1 MGSKRVGLGRA
12 KTLIEN
18 LKRAL
23 DWNGAAMSDVASF
36 ESTGTITAGTTL
48 TATSGDIT
56 LTSGALKL
64 DDGGA
69 VAQGD
74 GSGKATGVTLN
85 KIVGKITMD
94 DAELTA
100 GSAVT
105 FTVTCSHARATDV
118 VVINHHS
125 GGTVGSYHASATGHA
140 AGSFKVTVINIS
152 TGALSEQPILHYAL
166 IKTAHT

>member
-1 MGSKRVGLGRA
+1 MGSKRVGLARTQ
-12 KTLIEN
+12 TLIEN

-23 DWNGAAMSDVASF
+23 DWNGAAMSDVASLAT
-36 ESTGTITAGTTL
+36 TGAVTAGTTL
-48 TATSGDIT
+48 TATSGDVT
-56 LTSGALKL
+56 LTSGAVEYA
-64 DDGGA
+64 DGG
-69 VAQGD
+69 VVTQGT
-74 GSGKATGVTLN
+74 SKSTGVTLN
-85 KIVGKITMD
+85 HPTGKITTH
-94 DAELTA
+94 AAALGANTT
-100 GSAVT
+100 VT

>member
-23 DWNGAAMSDVASF
+23 DWNGAAMSDVASLAT
-36 ESTGTITAGTTL
+36 TGAVTAGTTL
-48 TATSGDIT
+48 TATSGDVT
-56 LTSGALKL
+56 LTSGAVEYA
-64 DDGGA
+64 DGG
-69 VAQGD
+69 VVTQGT
-74 GSGKATGVTLN
+74 SKSTGVTLN
-85 KIVGKITMD
+85 HPTGKITTH
-94 DAELTA
+94 AAALGANTT
-100 GSAVT
+100 VT

>member
-1 MGSKRVGLGRA
+1 MGTRRVGLNRVKA
-12 KTLIEN
+12 LIEN
-18 LKRAL
+18 LKRSL
-23 DWNGAAMSDVASF
+23 DWNGASLSGVASL
-36 ESTGTITAGTTL
+36 STTGAVTSGTTL
-48 TATSGDIT
+48 TATSGVT
-56 LTSGALKL
+56 GGALKL

-74 GSGKATGVTLN
+74 GSGKATAVTLN

-100 GSAVT
+100 GSTVT

-125 GGTVGSYHASATGHA
+125 GGTVGSYHVQATGHA
-140 AGSFKVTVINIS
+140 AGSFKVTVTNVTS
-152 TGALSEQPILHYAL
+152 GALSQQPVLHYAL
-166 IKTAHT
+166 VKTAHS